1 MMGASYNTSRG
12 FTLVEVLVVM
22 ALLSLIVLGMGSAL
36 RTTAQTGERIDA
48 RLLQA
53 DELRIASGFL
63 RSAMGRTYMQR
74 LNEPS
79 TLGQAPYFF
88 EGTPTS
94 VTWIGIMP
102 ARHGVGGR
110 FYFRLALGQSEGEA
124 GLVLSFVPWTGEV
137 AVPEW
142 SQAQSR
148 LLVPGATSVALR
160 YTNTNLEPVQWAPGW
175 SHPELLPDRVAIT
188 VATVAGDWPM
198 LVIPMR
204 STPRGAR
211 GSGGNAVFGGGSS

>member
-1 MMGASYNTSRG
+1 MKPVTTHSSRG

-48 RLLQA
+48 RLLQT

-63 RSAMGRTYMQR
+63 RSAMGRTYLQR
-74 LNEPS
+74 PNEPS
-79 TLGQAPYFF
+79 TVGQAPYFF
-88 EGTPTS
+88 EGSPTTL
-94 VTWIGIMP
+94 TWIGIMP

-110 FYFRLALGQSEGEA
+110 YYFRLALGQSEGQS
-124 GLVLSFVPWTGEV
+124 GVVLSFVPWVGEV
-137 AVPEW
+137 AVPDW
-142 SQAQSR
+142 SQAQNR
-148 LLVPGATSVALR
+148 LLVPGATALALR
-160 YTNTNLEPVQWAPGW
+160 YTNTNLEPVQWGGGW
-175 SHPELLPDRVAIT
+175 NHPELLPDRVAIT
-188 VATVAGDWPM
+188 VGTQAGEWPM

-211 GSGGNAVFGGGSS
+211 GSGGDAVFGGGRS